1 MTLFL
6 GNGRRPIGIMTIMV
20 HTSSVYATLIA
31 GPWPSRDLP
40 EGLKCSPRAFARPL
54 TLTNWNF
61 SAAASGHH
69 ALGSVARNEDSPR
82 RRHRPVASEVLR

>member
-6 GNGRRPIGIMTIMV
+6 WNGRRPIGTMKIMA

-31 GPWPSRDLP
+31 PSVDLP
-40 EGLKCSPRAFARPL
+40 EGLKCSPREFARPL
-54 TLTNWNF
+54 RLTNSNF

-82 RRHRPVASEVLR
+82 RRHRRVASEVLR